1 MATKTAQSDAAHRV
15 VRGLALRQ
23 RILELAPVSISHV
36 AGVDNALADIASR
49 PIPTV
54 DDNSALLMHFDSA
67 FSLQNR
73 YWRRV
78 SPINAQLSNVVLT
91 LPKQR
96 LTMQRWIQKSEPP
109 TGGGGTSTA
118 LNVEFIPGSATL
130 PRTTDSN
137 YCWAMLHRLALDT
150 SGRAGELK
158 KFGTN

>member
-96 LTMQRWIQKSEPP
+96 LTMQRWIQKSDPP

-118 LNVEFIPGSATL
+118 PNVMLIPGSATL
-130 PRTTDSN
+130 PRPTGSN
-137 YCWAMLHRLALDT
+137 YCWALPHRLALDT
-150 SGRAGELK
+150 LGKAGN
-158 KFGTN
+158 FPNC